1 MHMATAATAPRYTP
15 ADLLK
20 MSDGDRYEL
29 VDGNLVERDRS
40 FWSSYVGG
48 ELYGLLWLY
57 CREQKLGWV
66 VPEGVSYQCFADAP
80 SRVRRADVS
89 FLRADR
95 LSLQQATGEGH
106 LRTAP
111 DLVAEVISPNDLAY
125 EVEVKVNEWLA
136 AGVRLVWVVN
146 PPVRQVRVHR
156 GDGTVAVVKE
166 GEPLSG
172 EGVVPGFACR
182 VAELFQP
189 PPGVTP
195 PAA

>member
-1 MHMATAATAPRYTP
+1 MATSVIAPQYTP
-15 ADLLK
+15 EDLLK
-20 MSDGDRYEL
+20 MPDGERYEL
-29 VDGNLVERDRS
+29 VDGNLVERYMT
-40 FWSSYVGG
+40 FWSSYIGG
-48 ELYGLLWLY
+48 ELYALLRAY

-66 VPEGVSYQCFADAP
+66 APEGMSYQCFPDAP
-80 SRVRRADVS
+80 NRVRRADVS

-95 LSLQQATGEGH
+95 LSLPQATAEGH

-125 EVEVKVNEWLA
+125 EVEVKIHEWLA

-156 GDGTVAVVKE
+156 GDGTVGMVKE
-166 GEPLSG
+166 DEQLSG
-172 EGVVPGFACR
+172 EDVVPGFVCR
-182 VAELFQP
+182 VGELFQP

-195 PAA
+195 PAV